1 MPARNTKG
9 FAAYA
14 LLGVLAALNV
24 GLQLACHKRNRQ
36 ENFTQPPSLSYQ
48 TTLIL
53 PTAAQPFTSV
63 APEVS
68 AYFYDNGVGAYETA
82 GFSFSVKPPLPS
94 GLTLDPGTG
103 IISGTPAGVS
113 AQASY
118 AITASNFR
126 SDGGGATSFT
136 VTLGVQATSPVLLD
150 YAGAG
155 AASTAVGGSVSLAPP
170 IVSGGVATGFG
181 VSPALPAG
189 LSLDPSSGQVSGTPT
204 AALAATR
211 FTLTATTLAGSG
223 NAPFTLVVTA
233 TQPAAPLGL
242 SYPALGPATV
252 GSTYTSPAPT
262 LSVPAVGVVYR
273 VINVATPPLPAGLSL
288 DANTGVIQ
296 WTPAAAGTTSFTVAA
311 SNGGGNSTFGV
322 TLTGS

>member
-9 FAAYA
+9 FAAFA
-14 LLGVLAALNV
+14 LLGVLAALNA
-24 GLQLACHKRNRQ
+24 GLQLACHKRNHQ

-68 AYFYDNGVGAYETA
+68 AYFYDNGVGAYETT

-94 GLTLDPGTG
+94 GLTLGPGTG

-155 AASTAVGGSVSLAPP
+155 AASTALGGSVSLAPP
-170 IVSGGVATGFG
+170 VVSGGVATGFG

-189 LSLDPSSGQVSGTPT
+189 LSLDPSSGLVSGTPS
-204 AALAATR
+204 AAIAATQ

-242 SYPALGPATV
+242 DYAGGPFTAPH
-252 GSTYTSPAPT
+252 GLAYTGPAPT
-262 LSVPAVGVVYR
+262 FTNTPAGVVFT
-273 VINVATPPLPAGLSL
+273 VSPALPAGLAVDPL
-288 DANTGVIQ
+288 TGVIAG
-296 WTPAAAGTTSFTVAA
+296 TPLAAAAQRAYTVTAG
-311 SNGGGNSTFGV
+311 NGGGNSPFDV
-322 TLTGS
+322 VLTIS